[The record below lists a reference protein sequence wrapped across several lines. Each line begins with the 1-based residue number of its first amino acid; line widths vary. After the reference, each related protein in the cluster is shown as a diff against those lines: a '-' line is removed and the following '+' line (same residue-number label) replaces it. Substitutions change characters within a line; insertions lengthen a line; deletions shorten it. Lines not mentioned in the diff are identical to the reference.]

1 MIFRDY
7 LSQFCIKA
15 YIVTPYLNRLD
26 ETVQMR
32 GHSI

>member
-1 MIFRDY
+1 MTIRENFLVLHRNIRY
-7 LSQFCIKA
+7 APSSEPF
-15 YIVTPYLNRLD
+15 D